1 MWLSRYGTTLV
12 AVALGVLA
20 LLFLVS
26 GHWLLFAIF
35 IIAAIGSWMVRG
47 VKKSRGR

>member
-1 MWLSRYGTTLV
+1 MLARFGTTLV
-12 AVALGVLA
+12 AIALGVLA

-35 IIAAIGSWMVRG
+35 ILAAIGSWMVRG
-47 VKKSRGR
+47 VKRSTGR